1 MPDYLDRRFELV
13 WHNLLAYHLGP
24 PTSPLAE
31 RLPPLPF
38 DNQQFNLVLLDGHHL
53 RTQTENEHTRD
64 SDGPRLFWG
73 QLQIGLRRV
82 ADGGTIVMKLHK
94 AESADTARALYIL
107 DQISSEMY
115 THKPRAIHITR
126 NSYYV
131 VAKDI
136 RRDRLLDGYVAA
148 LQDLWHDLTYGGE
161 DGRGAFRSRAMILE
175 DVVPWDV
182 LTSEQNLNRLME
194 LGEDVWK
201 TQLEALVRQNK
212 KYKHTQRP
220 AGVPDL
226 RSRPIRQ
233 RVGHA

>member
-1 MPDYLDRRFELV
+1 MLPYYLDRQFELV

-24 PTSPLAE
+24 PTSPQADC
-31 RLPPLPF
+31 LPPLPF
-38 DNQQFNLVLLDGHHL
+38 DDKQFNLVLLDGL
-53 RTQTENEHTRD
+53 RTQTDNEHTRD

-94 AESADTARALYIL
+94 AESVDTARALYIL
-107 DQISSEMY
+107 DQVSSEMY
-115 THKPRAIHITR
+115 THKPRAIHVSR

-131 VAKDI
+131 VAKGI
-136 RRDRLLDGYVAA
+136 RRDRLLDDYVAA

-161 DGRGAFRSRAMILE
+161 DGRGAFRPRAMILE
-175 DVVPWDV
+175 DVIPWDV
-182 LTSEQNLNRLME
+182 LTSEQNLNRLIE

-201 TQLEALVRQNK
+201 TQLEALIRQNK

-220 AGVPDL
+220 AGTPDL
-226 RSRPIRQ
+226 RNRIIRQ
-233 RVGHA
+233 RVGNA